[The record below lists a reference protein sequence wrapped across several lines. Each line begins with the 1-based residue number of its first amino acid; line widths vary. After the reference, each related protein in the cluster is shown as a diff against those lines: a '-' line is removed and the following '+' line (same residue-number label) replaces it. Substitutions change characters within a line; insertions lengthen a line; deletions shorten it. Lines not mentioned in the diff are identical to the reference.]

1 METLVAEHIA
11 AVEEQA
17 VGTAEEQVVEAR
29 QEPQEQETAVDTVV
43 VGIAAAVV
51 VVGIAA
57 AVAG

>member
-1 METLVAEHIA
+1 MVAEHTA

-43 VGIAAAVV
+43 VGIAAAVDAV
-51 VVGIAA
+51 VVGTA
-57 AVAG
+57 AVVAG